1 MPTSKLETTITAF
14 HTYIADQGWR
24 ILSEKAVQSGHQ
36 FMVSDGKINVPVTLY
51 TTGRINVQGQASA
64 LQSALKAW
72 NSASIA
78 SQVAT
83 TAPALKSQSGGE
95 RPRATGLARIGC
107 DESGKGDYYGP
118 LVMAALYVDN
128 HTEEQLLALGVRDS
142 KRLTDAVMLEMA
154 SEIEHIC
161 RGQGLLR
168 IYDPERYNRLYQ
180 ATPNLNLLLAQAH
193 AHTITR
199 LQPTVAAS
207 LAIVDQFGAERLLL
221 DALRQTGCSITL
233 EQRPRAEDDTAVAAA
248 SIMARAAFV
257 RELAELSRSVGIELP
272 KGASNPRIVTI
283 GRELVAQHGADILRK
298 VAKLHFKT
306 TDMIVVS

>member
-1 MPTSKLETTITAF
+1 MPASKLETTITAF
-14 HTYIADQGWR
+14 HTYIADRGWR
-24 ILSEKAVQSGHQ
+24 ILSKKAVQSGYQ
-36 FMVSDGKINVPVTLY
+36 FVVSDGKISVPVTLY
-51 TTGRINVQGQASA
+51 TTGRINVQGQANT

-72 NSASIA
+72 SGS
-78 SQVAT
+78 STVSKVT
-83 TAPALKSQSGGE
+83 TTETAMKNPSGE

-154 SEIEHIC
+154 SEIERIC

-168 IYDPERYNRLYQ
+168 IYDPERYNQLYQ

-257 RELAELSRSVGIELP
+257 RELAKLSRSVGIELP
-272 KGASNPRIVTI
+272 KGASNPQIVAI

>member
-1 MPTSKLETTITAF
+1 MPASKLETTITAF
-14 HTYIADQGWR
+14 HTYIANQGWR

-36 FMVSDGKINVPVTLY
+36 FVVSDGKISVPVTLY
-51 TTGRINVQGQASA
+51 TTGRVNVQGQASA
-64 LQSALKAW
+64 LQSTLKAW
-72 NSASIA
+72 GDSPKASKP
-78 SQVAT
+78 ST
-83 TAPALKSQSGGE
+83 TAPTLKVPSGE

-128 HTEEQLLALGVRDS
+128 HTEKQLLALGVRDS

-154 SEIEHIC
+154 SEIERIC

-168 IYDPERYNRLYQ
+168 IYDPERYNQLYQ

-257 RELAELSRSVGIELP
+257 RELAKLSRSVGIELP
-272 KGASNPRIVTI
+272 KGASNPQIVTI

>member
-1 MPTSKLETTITAF
+1 MPTSKLETTMTAF
-14 HTYIADQGWR
+14 HTYIAEQGWR

-36 FMVSDGKINVPVTLY
+36 FVISDGKISVPVTLY
-51 TTGRINVQGQASA
+51 TTGRVNVQGQASA

-72 NSASIA
+72 GGSPSAPKPSA
-78 SQVAT
+78 
-83 TAPALKSQSGGE
+83 TAPTLKVPSGE

-154 SEIEHIC
+154 SEIERIC
-161 RGQGLLR
+161 RGRGLLR
-168 IYDPERYNRLYQ
+168 IYDPERYNQLYQ
-180 ATPNLNLLLAQAH
+180 TTPNLNLLLAQAH

-257 RELAELSRSVGIELP
+257 RELAKLSRSVGVELP
-272 KGASNPRIVTI
+272 KGASNPRIATI

>member
-1 MPTSKLETTITAF
+1 MPTSKLEATMTAF

-36 FMVSDGKINVPVTLY
+36 FVVSDGKISVPVTLY
-51 TTGRINVQGQASA
+51 TTGRVNVQGQASA

-72 NSASIA
+72 GSSTTALKP
-78 SQVAT
+78 VT
-83 TAPALKSQSGGE
+83 TAPALWSPSGE
-95 RPRATGLARIGC
+95 RPRATGMARIGC

-118 LVMAALYVDN
+118 LVMAALYVDSQ
-128 HTEEQLLALGVRDS
+128 TEEQLLALGVRDS

-154 SEIEHIC
+154 REIERIC
-161 RGQGLLR
+161 RGQDLLS
-168 IYDPERYNRLYQ
+168 IYHPERYNQLYE
-180 ATPNLNLLLAQAH
+180 ATQNLNLLLAQAH
-193 AHTITR
+193 AHTITC
-199 LQPTVAAS
+199 LQPAVAAS

-257 RELAELSRSVGIELP
+257 RELAELSRSVGVELP

-283 GRELVAQHGADILRK
+283 GRELVAQHGPDILRK

>member
-1 MPTSKLETTITAF
+1 MPASKLETTITAF
-14 HTYIADQGWR
+14 HTYIAEQGWH
-24 ILSEKAVQSGHQ
+24 ILSEKAVQSGQQ
-36 FMVSDGKINVPVTLY
+36 FVISDGKISVPVTLY
-51 TTGRINVQGQASA
+51 TTGRINVQGQANA
-64 LQSALKAW
+64 LQQVLKAW
-72 NSASIA
+72 SSSTTASKP
-78 SQVAT
+78 AT
-83 TAPALKSQSGGE
+83 TALVIKSQSGE

-118 LVMAALYVDN
+118 LVMAALYVDSS
-128 HTEEQLLALGVRDS
+128 TEDQLLTLGVRDS
-142 KRLTDAVMLEMA
+142 KRLTDAVILEMA
-154 SEIEHIC
+154 REIERIC

-168 IYDPERYNRLYQ
+168 IYEPERYNQLYQ

-199 LQPTVAAS
+199 LQPAVGAS

-221 DALRQTGCSITL
+221 DALRQTGCSIPL

-257 RELAELSRSVGIELP
+257 RELAALSRSVGIELP
-272 KGASNPRIVTI
+272 KGASNPQIVTI
-283 GRELVAQHGADILRK
+283 GRELVAQHGPDILRK

-306 TDMIVVS
+306 TNMIVVS